1 MQTMWNNGSDA
12 RYHGNYG
19 AKFSQIDNN
28 TTIIIAASKL
38 VHWLGVQVQ
47 QYVEGK

>member
-1 MQTMWNNGSDA
+1 MEVMHATMAIMVLSFV
-12 RYHGNYG
+12 
-19 AKFSQIDNN
+19 KIIIIDNN
-28 TTIIIAASKL
+28 TTIIIAASIL